1 MAAMALNVLV
11 VGEIGDGKS
20 TMIEAFRDR
29 HGTPARSGLDPRGV
43 TKEITMYPATITG
56 ARASRRLFF
65 IDTPGIGD
73 HDISMVTFLTL
84 LETCLAPGMVPGEI
98 HAILVTCPVPRCRLG
113 QGRLLLQQL
122 IQLGFQ
128 GPGRDIYATWFAIFN
143 QF

>member
-1 MAAMALNVLV
+1 MALNVLV

-20 TMIEAFRDR
+20 TMIEAVRDR
-29 HGTPARSGLDPRGV
+29 HGTQPARSGLDPRGV
-43 TKEITMYPATITG
+43 TKEITMYPATIRTG
-56 ARASRRLFF
+56 PRASRRLFF

-84 LETCLAPGMVPGEI
+84 LETCLAPGMVPGGI

-128 GPGRDIYATWFAIFN
+128 GSGRDLYATWFEIFD